1 MVLMTALKN
10 LSVEWCNVNTQ
21 GSTHKQKTKNDMI
34 CFNKIVTKKILS
46 YWHLLFNLLDYTIN
60 NLWRI

>member
-46 YWHLLFNLLDYTIN
+46 Y
-60 NLWRI
+60 